1 MDRTLWNAFHEIP
14 ANFETYEALR
24 QYVRRTS
31 GEDAAKGI
39 DEEFKQQRD
48 IALARE
54 FI

>member
-1 MDRTLWNAFHEIP
+1 MPFTKFLRTSRRMRHF
-14 ANFETYEALR
+14 ANTSSGR
-24 QYVRRTS
+24 S